1 MNVWL
6 VCIVNTWGKGE
17 QILFFLWTL
26 ELLNSE
32 LWTRGWFAQNKVT
45 RCYHKSHPTS
55 KCMHASGF
63 PETLCVVPL
72 HGVCVWMFFAFLC
85 ICLRERHGKN
95 VCERVRVWPLWVYIF
110 RVSPLYSLTVFPS
123 EIAGSGCVSTKYT
136 HAHTHTQRMQNSKL
150 THELQIIILHSYF
163 LVNDI

>member
-55 KCMHASGF
+55 KSMRESGF
-63 PETLCVVPL
+63 PEMLCVVPL
-72 HGVCVWMFFAFLC
+72 HSVRACVRAWMFFAFLC
-85 ICLRERHGKN
+85 VCLRERDDRN
-95 VCERVRVWPLWVYIF
+95 VCERVCVWPLWVYIF
-110 RVSPLYSLTVFPS
+110 LESVHSIALLLFHQRMPAVAVSPHN
-123 EIAGSGCVSTKYT
+123 T
-136 HAHTHTQRMQNSKL
+136 HKHTHNAEQ
-150 THELQIIILHSYF
+150 
-163 LVNDI
+163 